1 MDQVMAGRAFVQG
14 KDIQVMTGLTRLFPY
29 IFALVICLVCAAPA
43 AGYEWTLLP
52 DMKHVHKAGTMTV
65 MRDGRVLLIGG
76 ASGDADQTHAL
87 AEVFD
92 PAAGAFRVTGSM
104 HQRRS
109 GHCSVALADGNVLV
123 AGGSAG
129 RFLYELRSVELY
141 NARTG
146 RFTNVGDMSVG
157 RMASPT
163 CTALPDGNVLI
174 AGGAY
179 EGTLGSGNV
188 LLDRF
193 DISRSTLVPRVGK
206 LAAPRSGSGH
216 VSILLSTG
224 QILNIGGMS
233 DYSSPAMPAAES
245 YDPEHNVSSVMRM
258 QPAGGPGPYAAA
270 TLPDGNVILMKKG
283 ETTYP
288 EYYDP
293 SEWRY
298 ETLLAAGALRM
309 HPAASS
315 ITALRGGKILF
326 ISGRQLRVFDPAG
339 NSTEQIGFP
348 PRLGNGQCV
357 ELDDGRLFCA
367 NLENKA
373 AVLLRLKE

>member
-1 MDQVMAGRAFVQG
+1 
-14 KDIQVMTGLTRLFPY
+14 
-29 IFALVICLVCAAPA
+29 
-43 AGYEWTLLP
+43 
-52 DMKHVHKAGTMTV
+52 
-65 MRDGRVLLIGG
+65 
-76 ASGDADQTHAL
+76 
-87 AEVFD
+87 
-92 PAAGAFRVTGSM
+92 
-104 HQRRS
+104 
-109 GHCSVALADGNVLV
+109 
-123 AGGSAG
+123 
-129 RFLYELRSVELY
+129 
-141 NARTG
+141 
-146 RFTNVGDMSVG
+146 MSVG

-179 EGTLGSGNV
+179 EGTVGSGNV

-193 DISRSTLVPRVGK
+193 DFSRSTLVPRVGK
-206 LAAPRSGSGH
+206 LASPRSGPGH
-216 VSILLSTG
+216 VSILLATG

-233 DYSSPAMPAAES
+233 DYSSPAVPAAES
-245 YDPEHNVSSVMRM
+245 YDPEHNVSSAMRM

-270 TLPDGNVILMKKG
+270 ALPDGNVILMKKG

-298 ETLLAAGALRM
+298 ETLLAAGAFRM
-309 HPAASS
+309 NPAASS

-373 AVLLRLKE
+373 AALLRLKE